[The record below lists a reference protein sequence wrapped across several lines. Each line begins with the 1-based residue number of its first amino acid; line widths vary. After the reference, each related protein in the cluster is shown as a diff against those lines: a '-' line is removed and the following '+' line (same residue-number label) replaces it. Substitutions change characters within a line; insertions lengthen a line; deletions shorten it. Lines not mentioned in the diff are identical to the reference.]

1 MEKADDT
8 QEGVPM
14 TDQRYVDG
22 GEVKDGPY
30 SSVPPLAIPVSL
42 PTGSVPPPL
51 AMLLPAGCVPPPV
64 AIHTTLPA
72 GAATPPLAIPLATR
86 RNHRVKLLAGSL
98 AAAAA
103 VLLLVSGAAV
113 WASFWSSHASSAGP
127 VAAHTPAAQQ
137 VKDQG
142 QPIPEVAKQPLPPKA
157 KDADQP
163 PAQPQPAQEVPKQPL
178 PPKVKEP
185 EQPAAQP
192 AQEAAREPM
201 TEAEFVKLIDSFGD
215 RYNRRRRQ
223 GTRKVEEVQWLH
235 PLNFKLG
242 QKGEIT
248 TNPYSIDGFGPADYW
263 FEVESVVS
271 DNEVLIREAFSGR
284 NSTRKPITF
293 MVEMPTKGLADDAL
307 IRLKGVMEIVDTK
320 RVGRATYFVLR
331 PAAK

>member
-1 MEKADDT
+1 
-8 QEGVPM
+8 
-14 TDQRYVDG
+14 
-22 GEVKDGPY
+22 
-30 SSVPPLAIPVSL
+30 
-42 PTGSVPPPL
+42 
-51 AMLLPAGCVPPPV
+51 
-64 AIHTTLPA
+64 
-72 GAATPPLAIPLATR
+72 
-86 RNHRVKLLAGSL
+86 
-98 AAAAA
+98 
-103 VLLLVSGAAV
+103 
-113 WASFWSSHASSAGP
+113 
-127 VAAHTPAAQQ
+127 
-137 VKDQG
+137 
-142 QPIPEVAKQPLPPKA
+142 
-157 KDADQP
+157 
-163 PAQPQPAQEVPKQPL
+163 
-178 PPKVKEP
+178 
-185 EQPAAQP
+185 
-192 AQEAAREPM
+192 M